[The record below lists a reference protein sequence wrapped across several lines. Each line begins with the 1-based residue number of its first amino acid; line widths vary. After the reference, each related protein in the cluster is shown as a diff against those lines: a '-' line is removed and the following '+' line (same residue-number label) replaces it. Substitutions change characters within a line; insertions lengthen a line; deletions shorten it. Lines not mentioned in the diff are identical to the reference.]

1 MSSFATE
8 QAEVLLKTALLLC
21 LRELAVFFKL
31 RGKVGVGLLLVSIA
45 TASVSITGVTGVTLS
60 AIFIFISILS
70 GVCFFVAL
78 PFIVR
83 AFDLVGGQI
92 FSGHLRMALPILGF
106 DRLGEG
112 MEFMEGVGI
121 ADMGNFILDVGWKFV
136 IQLLAEGSITPLD
149 MGSEAVDID
158 EVLHDVLVIMHA
170 ENFKVGLG
178 FTFRVMGSKIIF

>member
-1 MSSFATE
+1 MSGLPTE
-8 QAEVLLKTALLLC
+8 ETEVLLKAALLLLLC
-21 LRELAVFFKL
+21 ELAVFTEL
-31 RGKVGVGLLLVSIA
+31 GGEVGVGLFLVSIA
-45 TASVSITGVTGVTLS
+45 TARVSITRVTRVARVALS
-60 AIFIFISILS
+60 AII
-70 GVCFFVAL
+70 VCVAL
-78 PFIVR
+78 PFIIR
-83 AFDLVGGQI
+83 AFILVSGRI

-158 EVLHDVLVIMHA
+158 EVLHDVLVIMHT
-170 ENFKVGLG
+170 FKVGLG

>member
-1 MSSFATE
+1 M
-8 QAEVLLKTALLLC
+8 C
-21 LRELAVFFKL
+21 ELAVFTKL
-31 RGKVGVGLLLVSIA
+31 GGEVRVGLFLVSIA
-45 TASVSITGVTGVTLS
+45 TTSVSVTGVTRVALS
-60 AIFIFISILS
+60 AIVFFILVSILS
-70 GVCFFVAL
+70 RVVVFVAL
-78 PFIVR
+78 PFIIR
-83 AFDLVGGQI
+83 AFILVSGRI

-149 MGSEAVDID
+149 MGSGAVDID